1 MIHFTTEIPE
11 RPAGRDLWRSE
22 SSATRPGG
30 SRGGW
35 SGPTAQTTTRGRVHS
50 APGTGIYITIIM
62 YHKLWICIKY
72 CRAPLFYLVKRLNNI
87 ACRIFN
93 SEGKM
98 KLIFAIGDLQ
108 YTVLHFVLGL
118 ALRGD
123 INMSTQGKG

>member
-1 MIHFTTEIPE
+1 
-11 RPAGRDLWRSE
+11 
-22 SSATRPGG
+22 
-30 SRGGW
+30 
-35 SGPTAQTTTRGRVHS
+35 
-50 APGTGIYITIIM
+50 M
-62 YHKLWICIKY
+62 YHKLLICIKY

-108 YTVLHFVLGL
+108 YTVLHLVLGL

-123 INMSTQGKG
+123 INTGQGLRSFEGKIQVRNQKEIAMLFLSYI